1 MSPGMRR
8 EDSKEKREGE
18 ERVLVD
24 GCQACK
30 SKRGIDGKQAPPP
43 FPLQNFRRF
52 QSFLKLV
59 FFKKYQM
66 QGFGYYLKQNS
77 NLGNVCTV
85 WVFI

>member
-8 EDSKEKREGE
+8 EDSKEKKEGE

-43 FPLQNFRRF
+43 TKLSSLSKFPKIG
-52 QSFLKLV
+52 FLPNTKCKDLDTI
-59 FFKKYQM
+59 FNKIQ
-66 QGFGYYLKQNS
+66 
-77 NLGNVCTV
+77 T
-85 WVFI
+85 

>member
-59 FFKKYQM
+59 FLKKNTKCKDLDTILNKIQ
-66 QGFGYYLKQNS
+66 
-77 NLGNVCTV
+77 
-85 WVFI
+85 I